1 MLTAMVHRGPDAGG
15 TFVDK
20 ETRVFL
26 GARRLAV
33 IDLPGGH
40 QPMIAADGNLVV
52 VFNGEIYNHL
62 TLRKSLEECG
72 FQFVSDR
79 SDTEVLLL
87 GYRLWGDALPEK
99 LNGMFAFAIY
109 DSVRRRVFLARDRFG
124 EKPLYYAPHSDG
136 LIFGSDL
143 GVIRAHESISGTLD
157 PEALRKYFA
166 YGFFPAPATVY
177 KGVLKLP
184 HGHSMTIDAT
194 SGMVKTKAYWRYA
207 LDPTP
212 TLRKE
217 ADLAEELRHLL
228 SQAVKR
234 RLMSD
239 VPIGV
244 FLSGGIDSSAIAA
257 YAANH
262 LGADRLNTFCLGF
275 NDTSYDESK
284 FARALAEVIGC
295 KHFETKLSLQQAIK
309 TLPGVL
315 ESLDEPI
322 GDPSILPTYLL
333 CRFARQKVTV
343 ALGGDGGDELFAGYD
358 PFLALRPARLY
369 SALVPDQL
377 HRMITRLME
386 RQNRS
391 DQYMALDYKL
401 RRALRGLHYRS
412 ASWNPAWLSPLEP
425 DEISEL
431 FCAPISAE
439 ELYAEAIEAWDASLS
454 HSDIDR
460 SQEFYANFYLP
471 EAVLTKSDRASMM
484 VSLEY
489 RAPFLD
495 NNLVEFARRLPVE
508 MRLRRRKRK
517 FLLKRAMRGILPD
530 AVLQRRKK
538 GFGIPLTRI
547 VEKDYGHCQ
556 ETARTILNTDTIH
569 RLRTQH
575 MSGQKDQRLF
585 LWCQMSLDSFGRR
598 QPAVLSAT

>member
-1 MLTAMVHRGPDAGG
+1 MR
-15 TFVDK
+15 
-20 ETRVFL
+20 
-26 GARRLAV
+26 
-33 IDLPGGH
+33 
-40 QPMIAADGNLVV
+40 
-52 VFNGEIYNHL
+52 
-62 TLRKSLEECG
+62 

-79 SDTEVLLL
+79 SDTKFYW

-109 DSVRRRVFLARDRFG
+109 DRVRRRVFLARDRFG

-157 PEALRKYFA
+157 PEGLRKYFA

-177 KGVLKLP
+177 KGVCKLP
-184 HGHSMTIDAT
+184 HGHSMDIEAT

-217 ADLAEELRHLL
+217 ADLVEELRHLL

-262 LGADRLNTFCLGF
+262 LGAARLNTFCLGF
-275 NDTSYDESK
+275 NDVSYDESK

-295 KHFETKLSLQQAIK
+295 KHFETKLSLQQAIN

-369 SALVPDQL
+369 SALVPDRL

-386 RQNRS
+386 R
-391 DQYMALDYKL
+391 
-401 RRALRGLHYRS
+401 
-412 ASWNPAWLSPLEP
+412 
-425 DEISEL
+425 
-431 FCAPISAE
+431 
-439 ELYAEAIEAWDASLS
+439 
-454 HSDIDR
+454 
-460 SQEFYANFYLP
+460 
-471 EAVLTKSDRASMM
+471 
-484 VSLEY
+484 
-489 RAPFLD
+489 
-495 NNLVEFARRLPVE
+495 
-508 MRLRRRKRK
+508 
-517 FLLKRAMRGILPD
+517 
-530 AVLQRRKK
+530 
-538 GFGIPLTRI
+538 
-547 VEKDYGHCQ
+547 
-556 ETARTILNTDTIH
+556 RTVPTIH
-569 RLRTQH
+569 GTRL
-575 MSGQKDQRLF
+575 
-585 LWCQMSLDSFGRR
+585 
-598 QPAVLSAT
+598 